1 MGKGG
6 PIWWERGAYLV
17 REGAYLVGGG
27 GSIWWGKEGQFDGSW
42 GPIWWVRETYFG
54 GGEWGLFG
62 GEGGPI

>member
-17 REGAYLVGGG
+17 REGAYLVGGEGLFG
-27 GSIWWGKEGQFDGSW
+27 GERRANLMGVGAYLVGKGDLFW
-42 GPIWWVRETYFG
+42 